1 MIPPRPA
8 GRGAAFN
15 IGWAIGARIRR
26 ALIATRDILDE
37 ALIAPSG
44 TYGEVPEAMTRAQL
58 VRALKRERDHA
69 LDLQADIADLE
80 QDLSKARRRVIAA
93 EGVPPIGESLVGE
106 ALDVADSGGPFVAPK
121 MAFAQSRAAPG
132 HDCARDP
139 DVCDKCRGW
148 FVHPDGTWSKDGR
161 P

>member
-8 GRGAAFN
+8 GRSPAFN

-37 ALIAPSG
+37 AFASPGAMSAG
-44 TYGEVPEAMTRAQL
+44 DPDGMTRAQL
-58 VRALKRERDHA
+58 VRAFKHERDHA

-93 EGVPPIGESLVGE
+93 EGVPPIGESLRGE
-106 ALDVADSGGPFVAPK
+106 ALDAADSGGPFVAPK
-121 MAFAQSRAAPG
+121 LAFAQSFADSAG
-132 HDCARDP
+132 HDCMRDP
-139 DVCDKCRGW
+139 DTCGKCAGW
-148 FVHPDGTWSKDGR
+148 FMRPDGTWGR